1 MVIKSSVN
9 QKDGYQ
15 KFDQS
20 KGWLAKVRPIKSM
33 VIKSSTNQKDGYQ
46 KFHQS
51 KGWLSKVSYRLISS
65 KMSIEHEKFQT
76 GR

>member
-20 KGWLAKVRPIKSM
+20 KEWLAKVRPIKSM

-46 KFHQS
+46 KF
-51 KGWLSKVSYRLISS
+51 L
-65 KMSIEHEKFQT
+65 T
-76 GR
+76 D